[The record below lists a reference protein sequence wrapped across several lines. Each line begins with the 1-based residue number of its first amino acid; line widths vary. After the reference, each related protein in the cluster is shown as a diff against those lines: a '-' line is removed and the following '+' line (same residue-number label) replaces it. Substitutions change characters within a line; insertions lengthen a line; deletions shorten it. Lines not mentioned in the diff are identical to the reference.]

1 MDEMEGGLW
10 DVREILIGGN
20 ENEEGREKACFGEKR
35 QAYRENNKDPTR

>member
-20 ENEEGREKACFGEKR
+20 ENEEGRENACFGEKR